1 MRESYLSSSLN
12 SAEKPTVTN
21 FSKQVNDFMK
31 GSMGSSHGKSK
42 DSDDEDSSSLSKS
55 AGGELGKIT
64 QMYEKYKKMQELMAK
79 YQVGEFDESATIS
92 RSQ

>member
-1 MRESYLSSSLN
+1 
-12 SAEKPTVTN
+12 
-21 FSKQVNDFMK
+21 MK

-42 DSDDEDSSSLSKS
+42 DSDEDEDSSSLSKS
-55 AGGELGKIT
+55 AGGELGQIT

-92 RSQ
+92 KSQ